1 MRQIK
6 RQVIFWRI
14 LLEKN
19 NAYEQ
24 LVKQST
30 VLLKEYDDFQLRIY
44 DEIYEDLFDTNEM
57 QGVVE
62 RSYSI
67 ETIKSQINLEKP
79 VGYVQFPAR
88 YEGEIV
94 EANLAYMLY
103 VTASKDVWVII
114 MPTPEQ
120 IMSVIDD
127 EQ

>member
-1 MRQIK
+1 M
-6 RQVIFWRI
+6 
-14 LLEKN
+14 EKN